1 MFSYSYLICLL
12 VLHDIFLLVTG
23 MQSRCG
29 SLFSLLASASCPVGA
44 MDSNLNGAASD
55 EELGTEADD
64 NNGFGHTLRG
74 ARSRE
79 QLAAALRHSL
89 RKPRQRIRKLK
100 RLLGHT
106 RKLHA
111 SHALSMDVLVGR
123 GLEMSSHSA
132 DCWPHVFRLELTFI
146 VLHDP
151 VINLC

>member
-1 MFSYSYLICLL
+1 
-12 VLHDIFLLVTG
+12 

-29 SLFSLLASASCPVGA
+29 SLFSLLATASCPVGA
-44 MDSNLNGAASD
+44 INNNLNGAASD
-55 EELGTEADD
+55 EEFAAEAD
-64 NNGFGHTLRG
+64 NNIGSGHSLTS

-100 RLLGHT
+100 RLLGNT

-132 DCWPHVFRLELTFI
+132 DCWPHVFR
-146 VLHDP
+146 
-151 VINLC
+151 

>member
-1 MFSYSYLICLL
+1 M
-12 VLHDIFLLVTG
+12 
-23 MQSRCG
+23 
-29 SLFSLLASASCPVGA
+29 FSLLAVASCPVGTL
-44 MDSNLNGAASD
+44 DGNLNGTASD
-55 EELGTEADD
+55 DEITAEHGE
-64 NNGFGHTLRG
+64 NNGLGYTLTG

-100 RLLGHT
+100 RLLGQT

-132 DCWPHVFRLELTFI
+132 DCWPHVFR
-146 VLHDP
+146 
-151 VINLC
+151 

>member
-1 MFSYSYLICLL
+1 
-12 VLHDIFLLVTG
+12 

-29 SLFSLLASASCPVGA
+29 SLFSLLASASCPVGSF
-44 MDSNLNGAASD
+44 DGNFTGAASD
-55 EELGTEADD
+55 EEPMGEFEDSGLSY
-64 NNGFGHTLRG
+64 TLTA

-100 RLLGHT
+100 RLLGQT

-132 DCWPHVFRLELTFI
+132 DCWPHVFRS
-146 VLHDP
+146 
-151 VINLC
+151 VI

>member
-1 MFSYSYLICLL
+1 
-12 VLHDIFLLVTG
+12 

-29 SLFSLLASASCPVGA
+29 SLFSLLASASCPVGTF
-44 MDSNLNGAASD
+44 DGNLNGSNSD
-55 EELGTEADD
+55 EELAGETDE
-64 NNGFGHTLRG
+64 NSSFGYNITA

-132 DCWPHVFRLELTFI
+132 DCWPHVFR
-146 VLHDP
+146 
-151 VINLC
+151 